1 MGGQDQCHC
10 PFIIKMMMNDDKM
23 MIRKNDLE
31 VYLSL
36 RQHSDPQHGST
47 GGTAG
52 IEPVGA
58 WRGETGAH
66 CNIQTLRG
74 QQFCLLILKRI
85 VLFWPILFAHHTI
98 LL

>member
-1 MGGQDQCHC
+1 
-10 PFIIKMMMNDDKM
+10 
-23 MIRKNDLE
+23 MIGMNDLE

-74 QQFCLLILKRI
+74 QQFFLLILKRI